1 MKLYHGTPASNLN
14 SILSNG
20 LKLNQKSEF
29 SEDSKTEQGYI
40 YLTDNIAVAAYYG
53 NMQAILNEEPCL
65 EYIIFEIEIEENELL
80 IDYDEIKY
88 TLEDCGISQNISNV
102 EECLDLIHCCRISK
116 PIKKEITQYTRKP
129 PENIH
134 NEYISSLQNRNKEN
148 KFKANELS
156 KKLNWIKVYP
166 SSYA

>member
-53 NMQAILNEEPCL
+53 NMQAILNEEPCQ
-65 EYIIFEIEIEENELL
+65 EYIIFEVEIEENELL

-88 TLEDCGISQNISNV
+88 IFDEYGIRLNISNV
-102 EECLDLIHCCRISK
+102 EECLDLIHCCRISRS
-116 PIKKEITQYTRKP
+116 IKKEIKQYTRKL

-134 NEYISSLQNRNKEN
+134 TEYITSLRERNKEN
-148 KFKANELS
+148 KLKANELS
-156 KKLNWIKVYP
+156 KKLNWIKV
-166 SSYA
+166 

>member
-40 YLTDNIAVAAYYG
+40 YLTDNIAFAAYYG
-53 NMQAILNEEPCL
+53 NMQATLNQEPCQ
-65 EYIIFEIEIEENELL
+65 EYIIFEVEIEENELL
-80 IDYDEIKY
+80 IDYDEIKHI
-88 TLEDCGISQNISNV
+88 LEDCGISHNISNV
-102 EECLDLIHCCRISK
+102 EECLDLIHSCRISRS
-116 PIKKEITQYTRKP
+116 IKKEIKQYTRKL

-134 NEYISSLQNRNKEN
+134 TEYITSFRERNKEN
-148 KFKANELS
+148 KLKANELS
-156 KKLNWIKVYP
+156 KKLNWIKV
-166 SSYA
+166 